1 MPHAVKSAGV
11 SLVIVASDKRPFRG
25 CGNVAGAGGVAA
37 VLGKGAVVQ
46 NDIGCQGGAGGEV
59 LLSVIFAVDN
69 IVEDFQFL
77 GVGNQNRG
85 CGSTFARQP
94 LGRQGDRL
102 GDRLVKIINFRAV
115 IPFVKGVSRFSR
127 GGRGGAAFWPRM
139 TLCAPTAL
147 PPSVAKVTSTL
158 ALSLKVILL
167 AILP

>member
-37 VLGKGAVVQ
+37 VLGKGAVVL
-46 NDIGCQGGAGGEV
+46 NYIGCQGGAGGEV

-127 GGRGGAAFWPRM
+127 GGRGGQ
-139 TLCAPTAL
+139 
-147 PPSVAKVTSTL
+147 
-158 ALSLKVILL
+158 LSGRV
-167 AILP
+167 

>member
-1 MPHAVKSAGV
+1 MTRAVKSAGV
-11 SLVIVASDKRPFRG
+11 SRFIVAPNKRPFRKG
-25 CGNVAGAGGVAA
+25 GTAGAGGVIA
-37 VLGKGAVVQ
+37 VLVKSAVVQ

-127 GGRGGAAFWPRM
+127 GGRGGQ
-139 TLCAPTAL
+139 
-147 PPSVAKVTSTL
+147 
-158 ALSLKVILL
+158 LSGRV
-167 AILP
+167 

>member
-1 MPHAVKSAGV
+1 MPCTVKGSCV
-11 SLVIVASDKRPFRG
+11 SGRIGYAHRCPFRG
-25 CGNVAGAGGVAA
+25 CGNAAGAGGVIA
-37 VLGKGAVVQ
+37 VLVKSAVAQ

-85 CGSTFARQP
+85 CGSPFARQP

-127 GGRGGAAFWPRM
+127 GGRGGQ
-139 TLCAPTAL
+139 
-147 PPSVAKVTSTL
+147 
-158 ALSLKVILL
+158 LSGRV
-167 AILP
+167 